1 MLSHIAE
8 LGRVHRHELSGALHG
23 LMRVRAFTQ
32 DDAHIFMLP
41 EQIKDQIKGVVDLI
55 DRVYKTFGFE
65 YHLELSTRPE
75 NSIGSDEE
83 WEAAENGL
91 REALEELGVKEFIT
105 SEVTFV
111 ASNLIE
117 LDEEQTEKVQN
128 LIDTLEDIDDVQNVY
143 SNLG

>member
-1 MLSHIAE
+1 
-8 LGRVHRHELSGALHG
+8 
-23 LMRVRAFTQ
+23 
-32 DDAHIFMLP
+32 MLP

-91 REALEELGVKEFIT
+91 RAVSYT
-105 SEVTFV
+105 H
-111 ASNLIE
+111 
-117 LDEEQTEKVQN
+117 LD
-128 LIDTLEDIDDVQNVY
+128 VY
-143 SNLG
+143 KRQK